1 VTFFLEKLSV
11 GARICYFS
19 TRVVL
24 RLTPHQKDL
33 ALLLGGAGGLAA
45 ATLAL
50 WPLAPR
56 ELAAEAALSQLG
68 QSDAD
73 PYWKDVL
80 TPGYPPSGYPK
91 DWCGGFVL
99 WALHRADLGLDILWE
114 VGSGFLSRL
123 PTTQHPEVGD
133 VAYFTNN
140 QHHAMIVNVRPDGR
154 LDLVNGN
161 GTGGKVSSSVI
172 LPSQAAAFYSIQP
185 LIDAAPNTSGLWLL
199 GGAVLA
205 GVASWKLIR

>member
-1 VTFFLEKLSV
+1 M
-11 GARICYFS
+11 
-19 TRVVL
+19 L

-56 ELAAEAALSQLG
+56 QLAARAALSQLG
-68 QSDAD
+68 RSNAD
-73 PYWKDVL
+73 PYWRDVL
-80 TPGYPPSGYPK
+80 SPGYPPASYPK

-99 WALHRADLGLDILWE
+99 WALHQAGLGRDILWA
-114 VGSGFLSRL
+114 VGSGFLGRL
-123 PTTQHPEVGD
+123 PPTRHPEVGD
-133 VAYFTNN
+133 IAYFDNN
-140 QHHAMIVNVRPDGR
+140 QHHAMITDVHPDGR
-154 LDLVNGN
+154 LSLVNGN
-161 GTGGKVSSSVI
+161 GTAGQVSASVI

-199 GGAVLA
+199 GGAAVA
-205 GVASWKLIR
+205 GAAAWHWIR